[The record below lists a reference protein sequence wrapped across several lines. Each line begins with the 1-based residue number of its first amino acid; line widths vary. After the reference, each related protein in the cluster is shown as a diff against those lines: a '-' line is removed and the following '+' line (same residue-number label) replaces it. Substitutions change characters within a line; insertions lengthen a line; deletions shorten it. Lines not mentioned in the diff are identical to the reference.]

1 MAGFL
6 KKTIS
11 KKLGVPTK
19 CGRHFTIV
27 TIYLMIRSRKK
38 APREIKTEL
47 QTGKSTLKVSRYLP
61 WKLVQNLVVD
71 PPPVALPLKIIDE
84 H

>member
-1 MAGFL
+1 
-6 KKTIS
+6 
-11 KKLGVPTK
+11 
-19 CGRHFTIV
+19 
-27 TIYLMIRSRKK
+27 MIRSRKK